1 MPPRAA
7 QVQRRAADAIPP
19 ASGQAEI
26 RPTRPRADRP
36 RSGCAGEP
44 AASPGNRVS
53 PPPFPACATS
63 QLPAARRTSAQHSP
77 DARPPGSGPTS
88 AHIRDARP
96 RPDLCPPAADVRV
109 LPASR
114 RRTDDNAEKL
124 SADAP
129 HNMPHPSLPRY
140 PPSARFRTLTFPA
153 GRSSDASAQTAEPP
167 RTPFRSDLH
176 SGAFRRLQFSAR
188 PRSSRAQLPPCF
200 RSPRGFRLLPRA
212 PRAPCSPRSIPR
224 AFSCAFP
231 ALLPHSVPLFCASFV
246 KKHYKVS
253 TRCAKPLQRR
263 ASSRS
268 ALRPAPQQHR
278 NVSRRSQVANIK
290 QLLRFRRDCDHAFI
304 AVRSPFPIPRCRARQ
319 RFFRIFSSRNPLL

>member
-1 MPPRAA
+1 MILPPDDSVARPFAG
-7 QVQRRAADAIPP
+7 RADACAAAPDAPRSADAQNNAATRGAVSTLRRRKPP
-19 ASGQAEI
+19 CLRAGCNPSDA
-26 RPTRPRADRP
+26 PRADRP

-53 PPPFPACATS
+53 PPPFPACAP
-63 QLPAARRTSAQHSP
+63 LPAV
-77 DARPPGSGPTS
+77 
-88 AHIRDARP
+88 RP
-96 RPDLCPPAADVRV
+96 RDSVPSLFPPASV
-109 LPASR
+109 PTPPR
-114 RRTDDNAEKL
+114 R
-124 SADAP
+124 P
-129 HNMPHPSLPRY
+129 PSLPER
-140 PPSARFRTLTFPA
+140 
-153 GRSSDASAQTAEPP
+153 
-167 RTPFRSDLH
+167 PFRSDLH
-176 SGAFRRLQFSAR
+176 SGAFRRAPVFSPAPVKPRAAPAR
-188 PRSSRAQLPPCF
+188 HASVPRADSDFSPAL
-200 RSPRGFRLLPRA
+200 RSPSGSRVR
-212 PRAPCSPRSIPR
+212 SP

-231 ALLPHSVPLFCASFV
+231 ALLPDSVPLFCASFV